1 MFNAQACVGGDLR
14 CFKTLNFRSW
24 WKVCRKDTTGSFH
37 PLWVLSSRNTSR
49 QYFLKPRA
57 LKPRRYLQ
65 RKQALIITLKVRGGM
80 PHAPSMPE
88 FPRTFPECS
97 YVNIVNPIFIS
108 LRERLQ
114 RHKVLASAALGVVV
128 LAVIVAAVIGR
139 IRKPAQPAL
148 APLQVDVIQVQ
159 QQDVPIYSEWIGTTD
174 GMVNAGIRAQ
184 VSGYLLRKAYTEGA
198 FVKQGQL
205 LFEIDPR
212 PLQAVLNQASGDLA
226 KAEGQVQQAVTQLDQ
241 ALAQLA
247 QANSQLNQ
255 SEANQRKTQLDVNKY
270 GPLLEKKAVTQ
281 QDFDNADQANEAA
294 TAQVDVARSQIKAAT
309 AAVGTA
315 KAAIIA
321 ANAQVKSSQAAVRT
335 AELNLGFTRII
346 SPINGIVGLAV
357 AQVGDLV
364 SPNSGILTT
373 VSTVDPIKVYFTLNE
388 REYLDFSKRN
398 LIDAKAG
405 ASVAQVQLELILTD
419 GSSYPQTGSFFVA
432 DRQVDPKTGAIRLA
446 GIFLNPGNVL
456 RPGQFGRVRAVTS
469 TREAALIVPQRA
481 VTELQGS
488 YQVAVVGGDNKIEI
502 RTVKVGDRADTRW
515 IIEDGLNP
523 GETVVAEGTQKVRPG
538 TLVNA
543 KPYQSGTAEKK
554 KSS

>member
-1 MFNAQACVGGDLR
+1 MNR
-14 CFKTLNFRSW
+14 
-24 WKVCRKDTTGSFH
+24 
-37 PLWVLSSRNTSR
+37 
-49 QYFLKPRA
+49 
-57 LKPRRYLQ
+57 
-65 RKQALIITLKVRGGM
+65 
-80 PHAPSMPE
+80 
-88 FPRTFPECS
+88 
-97 YVNIVNPIFIS
+97 IFIS
-108 LRERLQ
+108 IRDRLRS
-114 RHKVLASAALGVVV
+114 HKVLVSAALGCV
-128 LAVIVAAVIGR
+128 LLVVIVALTVGR
-139 IRKPAQPAL
+139 TRKPPPSPPA
-148 APLQVDVIQVQ
+148 PPQVEVVQVQ

-174 GMVNAGIRAQ
+174 GMVNADIRAQ

-198 FVKQGQL
+198 FVRQGQL

-241 ALAQLA
+241 ALAQLG

-255 SEANQRKTQLDVNKY
+255 AEANQRKTQLDVNKY

-294 TAQVDVARSQIKAAT
+294 KAQVDVATSQIKAAT

-335 AELNLGFTRII
+335 AELNLGFTKII

-456 RPGQFGRVRAVTS
+456 RPGQYGRVRAVTS
-469 TREAALIVPQRA
+469 TKEGALVIPQRT

-488 YQVAVVGGDNKIEI
+488 YQVAVVGGDSKIEI
-502 RTVKVGDRADTRW
+502 RNVKVGARVDTKW
-515 IIEDGLNP
+515 IIEEGLKP

-554 KSS
+554 SS

>member
-1 MFNAQACVGGDLR
+1 
-14 CFKTLNFRSW
+14 
-24 WKVCRKDTTGSFH
+24 
-37 PLWVLSSRNTSR
+37 
-49 QYFLKPRA
+49 
-57 LKPRRYLQ
+57 
-65 RKQALIITLKVRGGM
+65 
-80 PHAPSMPE
+80 
-88 FPRTFPECS
+88 
-97 YVNIVNPIFIS
+97 
-108 LRERLQ
+108 
-114 RHKVLASAALGVVV
+114 
-128 LAVIVAAVIGR
+128 VIVAAIVGR
-139 IRKPAQPAL
+139 TRKPTPSPPA
-148 APLQVDVIQVQ
+148 PPQVEVVQVQ

-174 GMVNAGIRAQ
+174 GMVNADIRAQ
-184 VSGYLLRKAYTEGA
+184 VSGYLFRKAYTEGA
-198 FVKQGQL
+198 FVSQGQL

-241 ALAQLA
+241 ALAQLG

-255 SEANQRKTQLDVNKY
+255 AEANQRKTQLDVNKY
-270 GPLLEKKAVTQ
+270 RPLLEQKAVTQ

-294 TAQVDVARSQIKAAT
+294 KAQVDVARSQIKAAT

-335 AELNLGFTRII
+335 AELNLGFTKII
-346 SPINGIVGLAV
+346 SPINGVVGIAV
-357 AQVGDLV
+357 AQVSDLV
-364 SPNSGILTT
+364 GPNSGILTT

-456 RPGQFGRVRAVTS
+456 RPGQYGRVRAVTS
-469 TREAALIVPQRA
+469 TKEGALVVPQRT

-502 RTVKVGDRADTRW
+502 RNVKVGARIDTRW
-515 IIEDGLNP
+515 IIEEGLKP

-554 KSS
+554 SS

>member
-1 MFNAQACVGGDLR
+1 MNR
-14 CFKTLNFRSW
+14 
-24 WKVCRKDTTGSFH
+24 
-37 PLWVLSSRNTSR
+37 
-49 QYFLKPRA
+49 
-57 LKPRRYLQ
+57 
-65 RKQALIITLKVRGGM
+65 
-80 PHAPSMPE
+80 
-88 FPRTFPECS
+88 
-97 YVNIVNPIFIS
+97 IFIS
-108 LRERLQ
+108 IRDRLRS
-114 RHKVLASAALGVVV
+114 HKVLLSAALGCV
-128 LAVIVAAVIGR
+128 LLVVIVAAIVGR
-139 IRKPAQPAL
+139 TRKPPPSPPA
-148 APLQVDVIQVQ
+148 PPQVEVVQVQ

-174 GMVNAGIRAQ
+174 GMVNADIRAQ

-198 FVKQGQL
+198 FVRQGQL

-247 QANSQLNQ
+247 QANSQLMQ
-255 SEANQRKTQLDVNKY
+255 AEANQRKTQLDVNKY

-294 TAQVDVARSQIKAAT
+294 KAQVDVARSQIKAAT

-321 ANAQVKSSQAAVRT
+321 ANAQVKSFQAAVRT
-335 AELNLGFTRII
+335 AELNLGFTKII

-405 ASVAQVQLELILTD
+405 ASVAQLQLELILTD

-446 GIFLNPGNVL
+446 GIFLNPENVL
-456 RPGQFGRVRAVTS
+456 RPGQYGRVRAVTS
-469 TREAALIVPQRA
+469 TKEGALVVPQRT

-502 RTVKVGDRADTRW
+502 RNVKVGARVDTRW
-515 IIEDGLNP
+515 IIEDGLKP

-543 KPYQSGTAEKK
+543 KPYQSGSAEKK